1 MLYEFKSRA
10 TGNVIMTQQVAESVL
25 GIIGKAGGPQ
35 GIILPE
41 QMPAAIAAIAAAVNR
56 ERAAVA
62 KPATTDSPTET
73 DEPLIGLAQRVF
85 PFSDMLRRAHAANME
100 ITWGT

>member
-10 TGNVIMTQQVAESVL
+10 TGNVIMTQQVAQAIL
-25 GIIGKAGGPQ
+25 DIIGKASGPQ

-41 QMPAAIAAIAAAVNR
+41 QMPAAIAAIAAAVDR
-56 ERAAVA
+56 ERLTVA
-62 KPATTDSPTET
+62 KPLTADPQSET
-73 DEPLIGLAQRVF
+73 DEPAIGLAQRVF

-100 ITWGT
+100 ITWGA

>member
-10 TGNVIMTQQVAESVL
+10 TGNVIMTQNVAESIL
-25 GIIGKAGGPQ
+25 DIIGKPRGPQ

-41 QMPAAIAAIAAAVNR
+41 QMPAAMAAIAAAVDR

-62 KPATTDSPTET
+62 KPLASDPQPET
-73 DEPLIGLAQRVF
+73 DEPIIGLAQRVF
-85 PFSDMLRRAHAANME
+85 PFSDMLRRAHAASKE
-100 ITWGT
+100 ITWGA